1 MMHRIL
7 KQLTTL
13 VYILLPLTG
22 GGWVGVSCSE
32 SSSDDE
38 EYANWQQ
45 RNEEFLAAVA
55 NDSLK
60 HPGWQRIKNYS
71 LDEAAEGK
79 PSEYIYVKVI
89 ESGDVGGDAS
99 GRYETETGCPAF
111 TDSVRVA
118 YQGRLIPSK
127 TFPEGKVFDGT
138 VFGTYSSKTNS
149 NTKFLIS
156 NSTMISG
163 FSTALQHMRRG
174 DHWRVYIPSEL
185 AYGATG
191 SGTSIPAYS
200 LLIFEMTLIDFSP
213 AGQAMPVWSSR
224 ELLPWSEREMKEE

>member
-1 MMHRIL
+1 MMLSRTFTYFYL
-7 KQLTTL
+7 LGAL
-13 VYILLPLTG
+13 VL
-22 GGWVGVSCSE
+22 SACSE
-32 SSSDDE
+32 SSSDDD

-45 RNEEFLAAVA
+45 RNEQYLAAVV

-60 HPGWQRIKNYS
+60 QSGWQRIKNYS
-71 LDEAAEGK
+71 LDETTEGK
-79 PSEYIYVKVI
+79 PTEYIYVKVI
-89 ESGDVGGDAS
+89 ESGDEEEDTS
-99 GRYETETGCPAF
+99 ERYNANGCPAF

-138 VFGTYSSKTNS
+138 VFGTYNSKTNS
-149 NTKFLIS
+149 NVKFLIS
-156 NSTMISG
+156 NSSMISG
-163 FSTALQHMRRG
+163 FSTALQHMHRG

-185 AYGATG
+185 AYGESG

-213 AGQAMPVWSSR
+213 AGKTMPVWSSR

>member
-1 MMHRIL
+1 MMLSRT
-7 KQLTTL
+7 LTYFFLLGAL
-13 VYILLPLTG
+13 VF
-22 GGWVGVSCSE
+22 SACSE
-32 SSSDDE
+32 STSDDD

-45 RNEEFLAAVA
+45 RNEEYLAAVV

-60 HPGWQRIKNYS
+60 QPGWQRIKNYS
-71 LDEAAEGK
+71 LDETTEGK
-79 PSEYIYVKVI
+79 TTEYIYVKTI
-89 ESGDVGGDAS
+89 ESGDPTSA
-99 GRYETETGCPAF
+99 RPAF

-156 NSTMISG
+156 NATMTTG
-163 FSTALQHMRRG
+163 FSTALQHMHRG
-174 DHWRVYIPSEL
+174 DHWRVYIPAEL

-191 SGTSIPAYS
+191 SGTNIPAYS

-213 AGQAMPVWSSR
+213 AGQTMPVWSAR
-224 ELLPWSEREMKEE
+224 TANTWE